1 MMSLVYRQLMQSMTY
16 PTGSYSGKTII
27 ITGSNTGLGKEAARH
42 YARLGAGRLI
52 LAVRSLDKGA
62 AAKADIEAGVANAAI
77 EVWHLDMASY
87 ASVRRFAA
95 RVESELERLD
105 IFLANAGLARTRLVM
120 AEGNEEMVTVN
131 FISTFLLAALVMPKL
146 KETAGCFGTRPTLT
160 IVASAT
166 HGHTQLPQKSA
177 AEAQLLETINQGPSS
192 TSSWAE
198 HYAVSKLLQVM
209 GVRALA
215 ERHPSSAVTVNCVNP
230 GLCHS
235 ELARDVQ
242 GWRFHLFKMAFARST
257 EAGSRTL
264 VHAAAQGPESHGRY
278 LSECALVEPSAFVRS
293 LEGKRTQDRV
303 WDELVDRLEAIQPG
317 VLPINEK
324 VPARYQNG
332 IRRDGQVQFLVAL

>member
-1 MMSLVYRQLMQSMTY
+1 MLSLAYRQLVQSMTY
-16 PTGSYSGKTII
+16 PTGSYSGKTVV

-42 YARLGAGRLI
+42 YARLGVGRLI

-62 AAKADIEAGVANAAI
+62 AAKADIEAGVAKDAATI

-87 ASVRRFAA
+87 ASVKKFAA
-95 RVESELERLD
+95 RVESELERVD

-120 AEGNEEMVTVN
+120 AEGNEEMLTVN

-146 KETAGCFGTRPTLT
+146 QQTASRFGTRPTLT
-160 IVASAT
+160 IVASGT
-166 HGHTQLPQKSA
+166 HNYTQLPQKSA
-177 AEAQLLETINQGPSS
+177 PLGQLLETINQGPSS

-209 GVRALA
+209 GTRALA

-235 ELARDVQ
+235 ELARDMD
-242 GWRFHLFKMAFARST
+242 GWHFYLYKMAFARST

-264 VHAAAQGPESHGRY
+264 VHAAAQGPDSHGMY
-278 LSECALVEPSAFVRS
+278 LSECAVVEPSAFVRS
-293 LEGKRTQDRV
+293 VEGRQTQDRV
-303 WDELVDRLEAIQPG
+303 WAELVDRLEAIQPG
-317 VLPINEK
+317 VVDNFGP
-324 VPARYQNG
+324 
-332 IRRDGQVQFLVAL
+332 